1 MATDGKWRLFCN
13 LYVLISIG
21 INVTRSQHKDVKM
34 SVCALFVARLVFQTI
49 FNDSSCSEA
58 EKRSSTKVKSGQG
71 KQLPQTQQNKFLRKS
86 ALPTEC

>member
-58 EKRSSTKVKSGQG
+58 EKRSSTKVKADKENNSR
-71 KQLPQTQQNKFLRKS
+71 KRNKINSYENRPSQQ
-86 ALPTEC
+86 C

>member
-34 SVCALFVARLVFQTI
+34 SVCALFVARLVFPTI

-58 EKRSSTKVKSGQG
+58 EKRSSTKVKADKENNSR
-71 KQLPQTQQNKFLRKS
+71 KRNKINSYENRPSQQ
-86 ALPTEC
+86 C

>member
-58 EKRSSTKVKSGQG
+58 EKRSSTKVKADKENNSR
-71 KQLPQTQQNKFLRKS
+71 KRNKINSYENRSSQQ
-86 ALPTEC
+86 C